1 MREVLDFLIRHGYVV
16 IGSSAFAE
24 ALGIPVPCLPVL
36 LAAGAVAG
44 SGALNPAICITIA
57 TTAAILGDLFWF
69 LLGRR
74 YGGAVLGILCR
85 ISLEPDSCVERT
97 ENVYTRWGKW
107 ALVFAKFVPGMS
119 TVMTPL
125 AGRFRLA
132 TSRFLLFDGLG
143 ALLWATTYVALGWLF
158 RAQLEHLAEFFL
170 RMGTGFGIVL
180 VLSLAAYIA
189 YRYRHRRVFYRELR
203 MSRIAPWELKERIDK
218 GEELLLIDLRNP
230 VDRDEG
236 VIPGATL
243 MTVRELLCDSPPVLF
258 NSEVVLYCS

>member
-16 IGSSAFAE
+16 IGSAVFAE
-24 ALGIPVPCLPVL
+24 QLGIPVPSMPVL

-44 SGALNPAICITIA
+44 NGALNPAACIIIA
-57 TTAAILGDLFWF
+57 MTAAMLGDLFWF

-97 ENVYTRWGKW
+97 ESVYIKSGTW
-107 ALVFAKFVPGMS
+107 ALVFAKFVPGLN

-125 AGRFRLA
+125 AGRFHLA

-143 ALLWATTYVALGWLF
+143 ALLWATSYVVLGWLF
-158 RAQLEHLAEFFL
+158 RTQLERLADFFL
-170 RMGTGFGIVL
+170 RMGAGFGIV
-180 VLSLAAYIA
+180 VVVSLAAYIG
-189 YRYRHRRVFYRELR
+189 YRYWHRRVLYRELR
-203 MSRIAPWELKERIDK
+203 MSRIAPWELKDRIDK
-218 GEELLLIDLRNP
+218 GEDLLLIDLRNP

-236 VIPGATL
+236 VIPGSTL
-243 MTVRELLCDSPPVLF
+243 MSVRELLCDTPPVLF